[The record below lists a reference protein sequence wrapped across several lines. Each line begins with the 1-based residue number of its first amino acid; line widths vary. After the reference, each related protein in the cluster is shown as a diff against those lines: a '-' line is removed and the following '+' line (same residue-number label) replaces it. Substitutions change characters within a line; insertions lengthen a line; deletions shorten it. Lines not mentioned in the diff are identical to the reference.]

1 MDWDNRIIVNPKCM
15 GDTSITLTDYG
26 KSSTIE
32 GKTEFILYNM
42 SDNPITIDRL
52 FFSYMK

>member
-15 GDTSITLTDYG
+15 GNTSITLTDYG